1 MNSFNSAL
9 NWGTKYTQKV
19 PIELDNSF
27 DFPYDYITFAY
38 YTTHCVDKGKFP
50 IQSWINFYELL
61 SVIHFSTKR
70 RLRTF
75 LTLHI
80 SLSCSPAQS
89 VLFVLKLIVSHFS
102 FTLKYT
108 QNRNCFVIND
118 SCTRFI
124 HIYLSLSLY
133 QSNKQTGRN
142 K

>member
-38 YTTHCVDKGKFP
+38 YTTHCVDEDKFP

-70 RLRTF
+70 RLRT
-75 LTLHI
+75 
-80 SLSCSPAQS
+80 CSPAQS

>member
-9 NWGTKYTQKV
+9 NWGTKYTQRV

-38 YTTHCVDKGKFP
+38 YTTHCVDEDKFP

-80 SLSCSPAQS
+80 SL
-89 VLFVLKLIVSHFS
+89 LFARSIGLVCFGTNRKPLQFHLK
-102 FTLKYT
+102 
-108 QNRNCFVIND
+108 
-118 SCTRFI
+118 I
-124 HIYLSLSLY
+124 HPKS
-133 QSNKQTGRN
+133 
-142 K
+142 